1 METGENPTAGVS
13 SDQLTGELR
22 ALVATAEEVLEHSA
36 GQAGEKVARARE
48 RLARALEPVK
58 SKLAAAEASVLRV
71 AREKAASADLYVHKH
86 PWQSVGMGAAVAA
99 GVGFLLGMLI
109 GRR

>member
-1 METGENPTAGVS
+1 MEANQAKSASVS
-13 SDQLTGELR
+13 SEQLMGELR

-36 GQAGEKVARARE
+36 SQAGETVAQARGK
-48 RLARALEPVK
+48 LAEAIEPVK
-58 SKLAAAEASVLRV
+58 NRLLAAEASVLRL
-71 AREKAASADLYVHKH
+71 AREKAVIADQYVHRH

>member
-1 METGENPTAGVS
+1 MEAGEGGVS
-13 SDQLTGELR
+13 SVSGEQLTGELR
-22 ALVATAEEVLEHSA
+22 ALMATAEEVLEHTA
-36 GQAGEKVARARE
+36 GQAGEKATAARARLVAALGPVRA
-48 RLARALEPVK
+48 RLAD
-58 SKLAAAEASVLRV
+58 AENSVMRV

-99 GVGFLLGMLI
+99 GVGFLLGMLS

>member
-1 METGENPTAGVS
+1 METAQGGAGS
-13 SDQLTGELR
+13 GAGDRLTGELR
-22 ALVATAEEVLEHSA
+22 ALLATAEEVLENTA
-36 GQAGEKVARARE
+36 GQAGEKAAAARARLE
-48 RLARALEPVK
+48 AALSPLKARLSE
-58 SKLAAAEASVLRV
+58 AETSVLRV